1 MDKQYKAVT
10 SESYSKLIFT
20 NYRIERINFRVNPDF
35 KFEKPIKVNFSLD
48 SCIQMKEQS
57 DEKNANEAIITIDC
71 IIFENAIENDYPFTL
86 EITIVGNFEVEGE
99 IEHEDFMRFCELN
112 GTAVLFVLH
121 CKKEKRFAE

>member
-1 MDKQYKAVT
+1 MGTHLPY
-10 SESYSKLIFT
+10 LFNI
-20 NYRIERINFRVNPDF
+20 
-35 KFEKPIKVNFSLD
+35 
-48 SCIQMKEQS
+48 KEQS

-112 GTAVLFVLH
+112 GTAVLFPYLRGAITNITGSTNLIPLVLPLVNISNFD
-121 CKKEKRFAE
+121 KKNRQ